1 MKLSK
6 LLEGLSVTKVL
17 GNAEIE
23 ISKICYDSRK
33 AEKDCVFVCIV
44 GFETDG
50 HRYIDKALE
59 LGATALVVQN
69 GSEFCEIPEGI
80 TVVYS
85 DDTRKMLAGMSAEY
99 FGHPEKSLKMIGVT
113 GTNGKTTVTTLIKS
127 VLEFEKKSV
136 GLIGTNAN
144 YINGKELPTERT
156 TPESYELYELLS
168 TMVSEGVEYVVM
180 EVSSH
185 SLELSRVYGIEF
197 LVGAFTNLT
206 QDHLDFHKTM
216 ENYQKAKMKLF
227 DVSKNAV
234 INTDD
239 KAGAEYAGYVGD
251 TALTCAVDSDAQ
263 IVASDIKISARGV
276 IFNMSYEG
284 KVHKVRLGI
293 PGKFSVYNAL
303 VALGCVIKAGIETE
317 RAIEALTFAKGVMGR
332 CETVYTNTDYTVIID
347 YAHTPDGLEN
357 IISTVREF
365 CEGRVITLFGCG
377 GDRDRTK
384 RPIMGRVAASLSDYC
399 IITSDNPR
407 TEEPAAIIEDI
418 MAGVK
423 ETDCTHKIIENRRE
437 AIKFALEFAQ
447 RGDCIILAGKGHE
460 TYQIIGKEKRH
471 FDEREV
477 IAECLNE
484 MKQRCS
490 DDTLKNI

>member
-6 LLEGLSVTKVL
+6 VLDEKLLTKIS
-17 GNAEIE
+17 GNPEIE
-23 ISKICYDSRK
+23 IDKVCYDSRK
-33 AEKDCVFVCIV
+33 AEKNCVFVCIV

-50 HRYIDKALE
+50 HKYINGAIEKGAKAI
-59 LGATALVVQN
+59 VVQE
-69 GSEFCEIPEGI
+69 GSEIPNIPSDI
-80 TVVYS
+80 TVVFS
-85 DDTRKMLAGMSAEY
+85 HDTRKMLAAMAAN
-99 FGHPEKSLKMIGVT
+99 FFDHPEKKLKMIGVT

-127 VLEFEKKSV
+127 ILEFEKKNV

-144 YINGKELPTERT
+144 YINGKIQDTERT
-156 TPESYELYELLS
+156 TPESYDLYELLDL
-168 TMVSEGVEYVVM
+168 MVKEGVEYVIM

-185 SLELSRVYGIEF
+185 SLDLDRVYGINF

-216 ENYQKAKMKLF
+216 ENYKTAKKKLF
-227 DVSKNAV
+227 SVSDTAV

-239 KAGAEYAGYVGD
+239 AAGSEYAQSVSCPQISYSID
-251 TALTCAVDSDAQ
+251 NAATFTARN
-263 IVASDIKISARGV
+263 IKISARGV
-276 IFNMSYEG
+276 IFDMEHDG

-303 VALGCVIKAGIETE
+303 CALSCVVASGISIEA
-317 RAIEALTFAKGVMGR
+317 AIEALTFAKGVMGR

-384 RPIMGRVAASLSDYC
+384 RPIMGKIAAKLSDYC
-399 IITSDNPR
+399 IVTSDNPR
-407 TEEPAAIIEDI
+407 TESPTEIIKDI
-418 MAGVK
+418 MVGVK
-423 ETDCTHKIIENRRE
+423 ECDCEHTVIENRRE
-437 AIKFALEFAQ
+437 AIMYALSFAK

-460 TYQIIGKEKRH
+460 TYQIIGKTKNH
-471 FDEREV
+471 FDEREIIKEFLEEV
-477 IAECLNE
+477 
-484 MKQRCS
+484 K
-490 DDTLKNI
+490 

>member
-1 MKLSK
+1 MRLSE
-6 LLEGLSVTKVL
+6 LLDKNLITSIS

-23 ISKICYDSRK
+23 IESICYDSRK
-33 AEKDCVFVCIV
+33 AGKNCVFVCIV

-50 HRYIDKALE
+50 HKYIDKALE
-59 LGATALVVQN
+59 QGACAIVVQN
-69 GSEFCEIPEGI
+69 GSELPKIPENI

-85 DDTRKMLAGMSAEY
+85 DDTRKMLAAMSQSY
-99 FGHPEKSLKMIGVT
+99 FSHPEKKLKMIGVT

-127 VLEFEKKSV
+127 MLEFEQKSV

-144 YINGKELPTERT
+144 YINDKVLPTERT
-156 TPESYELYELLS
+156 TPESYELYELLNQ
-168 TMVSEGVEYVVM
+168 MVSEGVEYVIM

-185 SLELSRVYGIEF
+185 SLELFRVYGIEF

-216 ENYQKAKMKLF
+216 ENYKNAKKKLF

-234 INTDD
+234 INIDD
-239 KAGAEYAGYVGD
+239 AVGKEYAARLSCPVFTCSIGD
-251 TALTCAVDSDAQ
+251 DASFTAK
-263 IVASDIKISARGV
+263 DIKISARGV
-276 IFNMSYEG
+276 IFDMLYEE
-284 KVHKVRLGI
+284 KIHKVRLGI

-303 VALGCVIKAGIETE
+303 VALGCVVATGISVE

-357 IISTVREF
+357 IISTVKEF
-365 CEGRVITLFGCG
+365 CDGRVITLFGCG

-384 RPIMGRVAASLSDYC
+384 RPIMGRVAATLSDFC
-399 IITSDNPR
+399 IVTSDNPR
-407 TEEPAAIIEDI
+407 TEEPTEIIKDI
-418 MAGVK
+418 MVGVN
-423 ETDCTHKIIENRRE
+423 ETDCEHIVIENRRE
-437 AIKFALEFAQ
+437 AIGYALSIAK

-460 TYQIIGKEKRH
+460 TYQIIGKTKNH

-477 IAECLNE
+477 IADFLGEV
-484 MKQRCS
+484 K
-490 DDTLKNI
+490 

>member
-1 MKLSK
+1 MRLSQILDKKLVKSI
-6 LLEGLSVTKVL
+6 S

-23 ISKICYDSRK
+23 IEKICYDSRK
-33 AEKDCVFVCIV
+33 AEKNSVFVCIV

-50 HRYIDKALE
+50 HKYIAKAIE
-59 LGATALVVQN
+59 QGATAIVVQN
-69 GSEFCEIPEGI
+69 GSEFLMPPDDI

-85 DDTRKMLAGMSAEY
+85 DDTRKMLTAMSAR
-99 FGHPEKSLKMIGVT
+99 FFDNPQNKLKIIGVT

-127 VLEFEKKSV
+127 ILEFEEKKV

-144 YINGKELPTERT
+144 YINGKELCAERT
-156 TPESYELYELLS
+156 TPESYELYELLAR
-168 TMVSEGVEYVVM
+168 MVEEDVEYVVM

-185 SLELSRVYGIEF
+185 SLELFRVYGIEF

-216 ENYQKAKMKLF
+216 ERYKDAKAKLF
-227 DVSKNAV
+227 DISENAV
-234 INTDD
+234 INIDD
-239 KAGAEYAGYVGD
+239 EAGAEYVEHVKCPVFTYSLSNEA
-251 TALTCAVDSDAQ
+251 TFLAKN
-263 IVASDIKISARGV
+263 IKISARGV
-276 IFNMSYEG
+276 IFDMICDG
-284 KVHKVRLGI
+284 KNHKVRLGI

-303 VALGCVIKAGIETE
+303 TALGCVVAAGISIE

-365 CEGRVITLFGCG
+365 CDGRVITLFGCG
-377 GDRDRTK
+377 GDRDKTK
-384 RPIMGRVAASLSDYC
+384 RPIMGRVAAQLSDYC
-399 IITSDNPR
+399 IVTSDNPR
-407 TEEPAAIIEDI
+407 TEEPSAIIEDI
-418 MAGVK
+418 MVGIK
-423 ETDCTHKIIENRRE
+423 ETDCEHIVIENRRE
-437 AIKFALEFAQ
+437 AIGYALSFAR

-460 TYQIIGKEKRH
+460 TYQIIGKDKNH

-477 IAECLNE
+477 IKECL
-484 MKQRCS
+484 
-490 DDTLKNI
+490 LKTN

>member
-1 MKLSK
+1 MKLSELLNDK
-6 LLEGLSVTKVL
+6 LVTKIT
-17 GNAEIE
+17 GDADKDIGA
-23 ISKICYDSRK
+23 ICYDSRK
-33 AEKDCVFVCIV
+33 AEENCVFVCIV
-44 GFETDG
+44 GYETDG
-50 HRYIDKALE
+50 HKYIEKALSS
-59 LGATALVVQN
+59 GATAVVVQE
-69 GSEFCEIPEGI
+69 GSVFCDIPEGI

-85 DDTRKMLAGMSAEY
+85 ADTRKMLAEMSKAF
-99 FGHPEKSLKMIGVT
+99 FGNPQEKLKMIGVT

-127 VLEFEKKSV
+127 VLEFKGKKV

-144 YINGKELPTERT
+144 YINGRELPTERT
-156 TPESYELYELLS
+156 TPESYELYELLAQ
-168 TMVSEGVEYVVM
+168 MVTEEVEYVVM

-216 ENYQKAKMKLF
+216 ENYKKAKGMLF
-227 DVSKNAV
+227 DVCKNAV
-234 INTDD
+234 VNVDD
-239 KAGAEYAGYVGD
+239 EAGAEYAEKIQCPMITYSQD
-251 TALTCAVDSDAQ
+251 KESLMQ
-263 IVASDIKISARGV
+263 ASEIKISARGV
-276 IFNMSYEG
+276 IFNIDYEG
-284 KVHKVRLGI
+284 KKYKVRLGI

-303 VALGCVIKAGIETE
+303 TALGCIVKAGFSVDE
-317 RAIEALTFAKGVMGR
+317 AIEALTFAEGVKGR

-357 IISTVREF
+357 IISTVKEF

-399 IITSDNPR
+399 VVTSDNPR
-407 TEEPAAIIEDI
+407 TEEPAAIIRDI
-418 MAGVK
+418 MVGVN
-423 ETDCTHKIIENRRE
+423 ETDCPNKVIESRRD
-437 AIKFALEFAQ
+437 AIGYALSFAQ

-477 IAECLNE
+477 VAEFLKE
-484 MKQRCS
+484 MK
-490 DDTLKNI
+490 